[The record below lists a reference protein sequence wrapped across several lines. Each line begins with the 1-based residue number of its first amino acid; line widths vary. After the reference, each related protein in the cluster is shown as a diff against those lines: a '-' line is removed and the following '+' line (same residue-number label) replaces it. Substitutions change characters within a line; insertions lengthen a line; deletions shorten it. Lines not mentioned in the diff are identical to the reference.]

1 MLCSNQRVQWKAVE
15 PGVNNSGRRPRLAE
29 VPPAG
34 VFTRRGG
41 KHSPSSQLPRDSSL
55 KRERERERAPIF
67 RALVAQPHGLPNT
80 AVRDT
85 ISTSSSPLFALR
97 GAAATTMSGLTESD
111 SAQLQAQLRH
121 AIVAC
126 NERCLYQSSKWS
138 VANFLCAVLSSLTM
152 VAQGGRASQ
161 FFRVNRPNLWLRYG
175 C

>member
-1 MLCSNQRVQWKAVE
+1 MLSSNQRVQWKAVE

-34 VFTRRGG
+34 VFTRCGG
-41 KHSPSSQLPRDSSL
+41 KHSPSSQLPRDASL
-55 KRERERERAPIF
+55 KRERAPII
-67 RALVAQPHGLPNT
+67 RALVAQPHELPNT
-80 AVRDT
+80 AVRDI
-85 ISTSSSPLFALR
+85 ISTGSSPLFALR

-138 VANFLCAVLSSLTM
+138 VADFPLRRTSKPDNGGPGRPSFSILSSQPT
-152 VAQGGRASQ
+152 
-161 FFRVNRPNLWLRYG
+161 
-175 C
+175 